1 MDVDIAHTAASC
13 EECVNQLPFLPA
25 EPLQHHEPATQPF
38 EFLHTDLSEV
48 EGRHFLVIV
57 DQFSGWPAFTMFA
70 DKNTTARRLI
80 NAFRALFMDTGGGGS
95 VKTTSMLTITLC
107 NSSEGGS
114 VGKNWFAQASK
125 MVPGSELRAPLMER
139 LCGSEMDFDLQVK
152 EL

>member
-1 MDVDIAHTAASC
+1 V
-13 EECVNQLPFLPA
+13 
-25 EPLQHHEPATQPF
+25 
-38 EFLHTDLSEV
+38 DLSEV

-57 DQFSGWPAFTMFA
+57 DQFSGWPAVTMFA

-80 NAFRALFMDTGGGGS
+80 NAFRAFFMDTGGGA

-114 VGKNWFAQASK
+114 VGKKWFAQASK
-125 MVPGSELRAPLMER
+125 IVPGSELRAPLMER

-152 EL
+152 DSRALNESPVVALAQKVAHDLQFAARRARW